1 MVSGSHDRSLRRW
14 DQTEELVYP
23 ETERKK
29 EMDRLFAPAPHELI
43 SATSKTPGELKATE
57 SGLAGLEGEISTA
70 SLPTLTSYKVCLFW
84 FVFKKKLFSSSTFL
98 VFSTRKSWRMR
109 WSERS
114 TMLR

>member
-1 MVSGSHDRSLRRW
+1 MISFNGGSLLGEVWSFAISRVGDFLVSGSHDRSLRRW

-70 SLPTLTSYKVCLFW
+70 SLPTLTSYKVSLLMTW
-84 FVFKKKLFSSSTFL
+84 
-98 VFSTRKSWRMR
+98 
-109 WSERS
+109 
-114 TMLR
+114 